1 MANGNPYAPLYDSVQ
16 ARGTLAPLGAPG
28 AIKPEKKKKGLSD
41 KMASALGSMMD
52 QGMLG
57 DDKKRISQLTL
68 RNNQLIDEEKKWVGT
83 QKWNQENYEW
93 EAFGVEHSGH
103 KREKEYYSNLEEIK
117 QLELDP
123 LMSDFDKPLS
133 EKSKTSDNLMGSM
146 ISNLIL
152 G

>member
-1 MANGNPYAPLYDSVQ
+1 MAQGNPYAPLYNSLQ

-28 AIKPEKKKKGLSD
+28 AIKPEKKKKGLGD
-41 KMASALGSMMD
+41 KMASALGSMID
-52 QGMLG
+52 QGLQG

-68 RNNQLIDEEKKWVGT
+68 RNNQLIDEENKWIGT
-83 QKWNQENYEW
+83 QEWNRENYEW
-93 EAFGVEHSGH
+93 EAFEKPHSGH
-103 KREKEYYSNLEEIK
+103 RREKEYHSNLEEIK

-133 EKSKTSDNLMGSM
+133 DKSKTIDNSMGSM